1 MQRKRMEPSLLVTSE
16 HRSELDEQVF
26 VPPKLFDE
34 IVLNEAKFCREI
46 RKVDPREA
54 VLNIA
59 AGYKSGYNVISPY
72 LRKYPDAKILEIG
85 AGYGFSLCHLRKLGL
100 NAEGIEPGNSFGFEG
115 VYDRAMALL
124 EANGISE
131 ARQVLHPSTGE
142 ALPFE
147 NDSFDIVYSVAVLE
161 HVKDIKKCLEEAF
174 RVVKPGGVI
183 CMTVPNYN
191 SFFEGHYDILWLP
204 YLLKSKR
211 VAKWYVRTLFGRR
224 DWFIDEL
231 HFTTPGYFRKLA
243 TEMAQ
248 PAKMD
253 LCFDMN
259 ANVPI
264 ISEIFRRAAETD
276 CFFQTQVVSGG
287 MRFKHQLLAG
297 ISRFVSSVGELL
309 GMAIAYRLV
318 WELPTAPKSI

>member
-1 MQRKRMEPSLLVTSE
+1 MTPSLLVTSGQ
-16 HRSELDEQVF
+16 RSELDEQVF
-26 VPPKLFDE
+26 VPTEWFDD

-59 AGYKSGYNVISPY
+59 AGYKSGYNVINPY
-72 LRKYPDAKILEIG
+72 LKQYPDAKILEIG
-85 AGYGFSLCHLRKLGL
+85 AGYGFSLCYLRKLGF

-115 VYDRAMALL
+115 VYDRAIALL

-131 ARQVLHPSTGE
+131 ARQILHPNTGE

-147 NDSFDIVYSVAVLE
+147 KDSFDIVYSIAVLE

-174 RVVKPGGVI
+174 RVVRPGGVI

-191 SFFEGHYDILWLP
+191 SFYEGHYDILWLP

-211 VAKWYVRTLFGRR
+211 IAKWYVRTLFGRR

-231 HFTTPGYFRKLA
+231 HFTTPEYFRKLA
-243 TEMAQ
+243 AEMAQ
-248 PAKMD
+248 PAKMH
-253 LCFDMN
+253 LCLEMN
-259 ANVPI
+259 TSVPI
-264 ISEIFRRAAETD
+264 VSRIFRRAAETH
-276 CFFQTQVVSGG
+276 CFFQTQVVPGR
-287 MRFKHQLLAG
+287 MRFKHQLLAR

-309 GMAIAYRLV
+309 GMAVTYRLV
-318 WELPTAPKSI
+318 WKLPTARK